1 MNPTDPTLRTPLFTD
16 AAAHAAGIDIVPS
29 PTELLDAAQAVID
42 LWGDRGADPDNP
54 TEMAADYG
62 SQVARTI
69 PLLLNRIAELEA
81 ERHTTRDRIHRLEND
96 LTGANLSTHEEE
108 QEARRLGAQATQLRA
123 ALNQLAT
130 AMRQGQHWRGNR
142 LVSER
147 TLSQAEIRHLTGIP
161 LIPHATPRL
170 CGADLGTTTYPFNCQ
185 REYLHHGICSQYP
198 DAPAQVVPARQQEDP
213 HTSPLHTAYAECR
226 DLPANP

>member
-1 MNPTDPTLRTPLFTD
+1 MNTTDLALRTPLFTD
-16 AAAHAAGIDIVPS
+16 AAAHAAGLDIVPS

-69 PLLLNRIAELEA
+69 PLLLARIAELE
-81 ERHTTRDRIHRLEND
+81 NN
-96 LTGANLSTHEEE
+96 LTGANLNTYEEE
-108 QEARRLGAQATQLRA
+108 QETHRLGTQATELRT
-123 ALNQLAT
+123 ALNRLAT

-147 TLSQAEIRHLTGIP
+147 TFSQAEIRHLTGIP
-161 LIPHATPRL
+161 LTPHTEPRL
-170 CGADLGTTTYPFNCQ
+170 CGADLGATIYPFNCQ
-185 REYLHHGICSQYP
+185 REYLHHGICSPYP
-198 DAPAQVVPARQQEDP
+198 DTPAQAAPARQQEDP
-213 HTSPLHTAYAECR
+213 HTSPLHTTYAECR
-226 DLPANP
+226 DLPATP